1 MWQWDTGRVV
11 AYVGGTGV
19 GLSSLSEKVQAATS
33 GVAEPVS
40 LLQYPVQ
47 LPHIQITVADITTVG
62 GFLVVLARFGWDIW
76 KDIRN
81 KRQKSKGGGNGSLG

>member
-1 MWQWDTGRVV
+1 MWQWDTGRVI

-33 GVAEPVS
+33 DVAGTVS